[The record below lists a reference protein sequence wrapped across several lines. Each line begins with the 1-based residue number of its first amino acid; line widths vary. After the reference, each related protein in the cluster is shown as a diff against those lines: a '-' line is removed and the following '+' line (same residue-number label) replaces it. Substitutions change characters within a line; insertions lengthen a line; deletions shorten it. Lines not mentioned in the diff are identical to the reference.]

1 MRNTILRHFTLLFS
15 LMGALTGAAYA
26 ETLSV
31 QVPFAFAAAG
41 KRLPAG
47 TYTVDSAASGVVMI
61 RGASAA
67 ESAAVQ
73 AYSSET
79 MARAAKPSLIFF
91 RSSDIPVLSGVN
103 TESGLMFTI
112 PPEKRAPAAAALR
125 SKGTVVLAHP

>member
-1 MRNTILRHFTLLFS
+1 MRNTILRRCTLF
-15 LMGALTGAAYA
+15 LMGVLASTAYA

-47 TYTVDSAASGVVMI
+47 TYTVDSVASGVVMI

-79 MARAAKPSLIFF
+79 MARAAKPSLIFL
-91 RSSDIPVLSGVN
+91 RSSDMPVLSGVN
-103 TESGLMFTI
+103 TESGMIFTI
-112 PPEKRAPAAAALR
+112 PPDKRVPVAPALR
-125 SKGTVVLAHP
+125 AKGTAVLSHP